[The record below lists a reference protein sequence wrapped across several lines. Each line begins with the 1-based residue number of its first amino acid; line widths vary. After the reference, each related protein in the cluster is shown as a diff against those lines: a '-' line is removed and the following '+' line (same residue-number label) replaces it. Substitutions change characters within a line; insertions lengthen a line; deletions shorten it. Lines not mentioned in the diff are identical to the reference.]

1 LAMFLNGLD
10 TGGSEYA
17 YIWNTDYQL
26 NDWPNSDN
34 TDASYGAAFLFV
46 TYFLDRFGEQATQAV
61 VANPQNGLGSI
72 DQVLWDFRLTDPLT
86 NKPIKADD
94 VFVDWTIANF
104 LKDGSVAD
112 GRYTY
117 HNFESS
123 PQAQDTEEVTK
134 CPQGQKKK
142 VVQQYGVDY
151 IRISCE
157 GQYTLNFQGETTVG
171 VLPENALSGD
181 YSFWS
186 NKGDESDMTLTQE
199 FDFTGV
205 SGELTL
211 NYWTWY
217 DLEVDYDYLYLE
229 ISEDGKQWEI
239 ITTPD
244 CTTEDPSGNSY
255 GCGYNG
261 VTDGWVE
268 QKVDL
273 TPWAGKKVQLRF
285 EYITDAAVNGEGFL
299 LDDVSIPAIGY
310 ATDFET
316 DDGGWQ
322 AAGWVRIEN
331 KLPQTYRV
339 ALIRMGAETTVTPV
353 ELSAEQNFTLPLN
366 IANGEEVVLVVSGT
380 TRFTRMPAFYY
391 LEIK

>member
-1 LAMFLNGLD
+1 M
-10 TGGSEYA
+10 
-17 YIWNTDYQL
+17 TD
-26 NDWPNSDN
+26 
-34 TDASYGAAFLFV
+34 
-46 TYFLDRFGEQATQAV
+46 
-61 VANPQNGLGSI
+61 
-72 DQVLWDFRLTDPLT
+72 
-86 NKPIKADD
+86 KPIKADD

-117 HNFESS
+117 HNFENS

-205 SGELTL
+205 SGDLTL

-229 ISEDGKQWEI
+229 VSEDGQKWEI

-261 VTDGWVE
+261 VTDSWVE
-268 QKVDL
+268 QKIDL

-316 DDGGWQ
+316 DNGGWQ

-339 ALIRMGAETTVTPV
+339 TLIRMGAETTVIPV
-353 ELSAEQNFTLPLN
+353 ELSAEQNFSLPLN
-366 IANGEEVVLVVSGT
+366 IAAGEEVVLVVSGT

-391 LEIK
+391 IEIK